1 MACSYYK
8 SSSRVGLQR
17 EDLTGSTKEEAALF
31 ACLGETETGG
41 GEGGGSGRGGVRR
54 AHTSA

>member
-41 GEGGGSGRGGVRR
+41 GEGGGAAEGE
-54 AHTSA
+54 

>member
-17 EDLTGSTKEEAALF
+17 EDLTGSTKEEAGLF
-31 ACLGETETGG
+31 ACLGEMETGG
-41 GEGGGSGRGGVRR
+41 AVEGE
-54 AHTSA
+54 